1 MAREPLVVE
10 DLPGPKD
17 GQRVLRLSGP
27 LTLSTLFE
35 FQAKVR
41 ADHSRALFLDFT
53 NVPYV
58 ASAGIGSLV
67 GAYVNHQKDGCSLY
81 LVGVN
86 QRVRDA
92 LQVTRVQQFFCFL
105 DSISAADQISA

>member
-1 MAREPLVVE
+1 MPQEPLVVE
-10 DLPGPKD
+10 DFPGPKD
-17 GQRVLRLSGP
+17 GQRVLRLTGP
-27 LTLSTLFE
+27 LTLSNLFE

-41 ADHSRALFLDFT
+41 ADDSRALFLDFK
-53 NVPYV
+53 NVPYID
-58 ASAGIGSLV
+58 SAGIGSLV

-92 LQVTRVQQFFCFL
+92 LQVTRVQQFFCFV
-105 DSISAADQISA
+105 DSIAAADQIRA